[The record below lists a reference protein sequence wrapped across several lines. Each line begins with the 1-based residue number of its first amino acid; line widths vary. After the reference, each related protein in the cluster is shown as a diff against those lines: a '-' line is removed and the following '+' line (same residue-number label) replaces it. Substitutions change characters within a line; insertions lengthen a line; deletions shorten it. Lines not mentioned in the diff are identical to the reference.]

1 MSRRDVQ
8 LQQMRE
14 QQLVETTSRIYASTV
29 AEVLFE
35 AGIPKED
42 IEYVLSQVMGK
53 AENLSKGYIDVDTY
67 VESVEE
73 KKEYT
78 YDYRRTSSKLEAS
91 EKNG

>member
-35 AGIPKED
+35 AGVPKED

-53 AENLSKGYIDVDTY
+53 AEDLSKGYIDVDTY

-73 KKEYT
+73 KTGITLK
-78 YDYRRTSSKLEAS
+78 
-91 EKNG
+91 

>member
-35 AGIPKED
+35 AGKPKED

-53 AENLSKGYIDVDTY
+53 AEDLSKGYIDVDTY

-73 KKEYT
+73 KTGITLK
-78 YDYRRTSSKLEAS
+78 
-91 EKNG
+91 

>member
-14 QQLVETTSRIYASTV
+14 LRLVATTSKIYASTV

-35 AGIPKED
+35 AGLPKED
-42 IEYVLSQVMGK
+42 IEYVLSQVMNK
-53 AENLSKGYIDVDTY
+53 AEDLSKGYIDVDTY

-73 KKEYT
+73 KTGITLK
-78 YDYRRTSSKLEAS
+78 
-91 EKNG
+91 

>member
-8 LQQMRE
+8 LHQMRE

-42 IEYVLSQVMGK
+42 IEYVLSQVVGK

-73 KKEYT
+73 KTGITLK
-78 YDYRRTSSKLEAS
+78 
-91 EKNG
+91 

>member
-14 QQLVETTSRIYASTV
+14 QRLVETTSRIYASTV

-35 AGIPKED
+35 AGLPKED
-42 IEYVLSQVMGK
+42 IEYVLSQVMSK
-53 AENLSKGYIDVDTY
+53 AEDLSKGYIDVDTY

-73 KKEYT
+73 KTGITLK
-78 YDYRRTSSKLEAS
+78 
-91 EKNG
+91 

>member
-8 LQQMRE
+8 LQQMRD

-73 KKEYT
+73 KTGITLK
-78 YDYRRTSSKLEAS
+78 
-91 EKNG
+91 

>member
-35 AGIPKED
+35 AGVPKED

-53 AENLSKGYIDVDTY
+53 ADDLSKGYIDVDTY

-73 KKEYT
+73 KTGITLK
-78 YDYRRTSSKLEAS
+78 
-91 EKNG
+91 

>member
-1 MSRRDVQ
+1 MSRRYVQ

-73 KKEYT
+73 KTGITLK
-78 YDYRRTSSKLEAS
+78 
-91 EKNG
+91 

>member
-35 AGIPKED
+35 AGVPKED

-53 AENLSKGYIDVDTY
+53 AEDLSKGYIDVDTY
-67 VESVEE
+67 VESEEE
-73 KKEYT
+73 KTGITLK
-78 YDYRRTSSKLEAS
+78 
-91 EKNG
+91 

>member
-35 AGIPKED
+35 AGVPKED

-53 AENLSKGYIDVDTY
+53 AEDLSKGYIGVDTY

-73 KKEYT
+73 KTGITLK
-78 YDYRRTSSKLEAS
+78 
-91 EKNG
+91 

>member
-35 AGIPKED
+35 AGVPKED
-42 IEYVLSQVMGK
+42 IEYVLCQVMGK
-53 AENLSKGYIDVDTY
+53 AEDLSKGYIDVDTY

-73 KKEYT
+73 KTGITLK
-78 YDYRRTSSKLEAS
+78 
-91 EKNG
+91 

>member
-14 QQLVETTSRIYASTV
+14 QQLVETTRRIYASTV

-35 AGIPKED
+35 AGITTED

-73 KKEYT
+73 KTGITLK
-78 YDYRRTSSKLEAS
+78 
-91 EKNG
+91 

>member
-1 MSRRDVQ
+1 MSRRYVQ

-35 AGIPKED
+35 AGVPKED

-53 AENLSKGYIDVDTY
+53 AEDLSKGYIDVDTY

-73 KKEYT
+73 KTGITLK
-78 YDYRRTSSKLEAS
+78 
-91 EKNG
+91 

>member
-42 IEYVLSQVMGK
+42 IEYVLSQVMSK
-53 AENLSKGYIDVDTY
+53 AEDLSKGYIDVDTY

-73 KKEYT
+73 KTGITLK
-78 YDYRRTSSKLEAS
+78 
-91 EKNG
+91 

>member
-35 AGIPKED
+35 AGLPKED
-42 IEYVLSQVMGK
+42 IEYVLSQVMSK
-53 AENLSKGYIDVDTY
+53 AEDLSKGYIDVDTY

-73 KKEYT
+73 KTGITLK
-78 YDYRRTSSKLEAS
+78 
-91 EKNG
+91 

>member
-1 MSRRDVQ
+1 MQ

-35 AGIPKED
+35 AGVPKED

-53 AENLSKGYIDVDTY
+53 AEDLSKGYIDVDTY

-73 KKEYT
+73 KTGITLK
-78 YDYRRTSSKLEAS
+78 
-91 EKNG
+91 

>member
-35 AGIPKED
+35 AGVPKED
-42 IEYVLSQVMGK
+42 IEYFLSQVMGK
-53 AENLSKGYIDVDTY
+53 AEDLSKGYIDVDTY

-73 KKEYT
+73 KTGITLK
-78 YDYRRTSSKLEAS
+78 
-91 EKNG
+91 

>member
-42 IEYVLSQVMGK
+42 IESVLSQVMGK
-53 AENLSKGYIDVDTY
+53 AEDLSKGYIDVDTY

-73 KKEYT
+73 KTGLTLK
-78 YDYRRTSSKLEAS
+78 
-91 EKNG
+91 

>member
-35 AGIPKED
+35 AGVPKED

-53 AENLSKGYIDVDTY
+53 A
-67 VESVEE
+67 
-73 KKEYT
+73 
-78 YDYRRTSSKLEAS
+78 
-91 EKNG
+91 

>member
-14 QQLVETTSRIYASTV
+14 QRLVETTSKIYASTV

-35 AGIPKED
+35 AGLPKED
-42 IEYVLSQVMGK
+42 IEYVLSQVMSK
-53 AENLSKGYIDVDTY
+53 AEDLSKGYIDVDTY

-73 KKEYT
+73 KTGITLK
-78 YDYRRTSSKLEAS
+78 
-91 EKNG
+91 

>member
-14 QQLVETTSRIYASTV
+14 QRLVETTSKIYASTV

-35 AGIPKED
+35 AGLPWED
-42 IEYVLSQVMGK
+42 IEYVLSQVMNK
-53 AENLSKGYIDVDTY
+53 AEDLSKGYIDVDTY

-73 KKEYT
+73 KTGITLK
-78 YDYRRTSSKLEAS
+78 
-91 EKNG
+91 

>member
-14 QQLVETTSRIYASTV
+14 QRLVETTSKIYASTV

-35 AGIPKED
+35 AGLPKED
-42 IEYVLSQVMGK
+42 MEYVLSQVMNK
-53 AENLSKGYIDVDTY
+53 AEDLSKGYIDVDTY

-73 KKEYT
+73 KTGITLK
-78 YDYRRTSSKLEAS
+78 
-91 EKNG
+91 

>member
-14 QQLVETTSRIYASTV
+14 QRLVETTSRIYASTV

-35 AGIPKED
+35 AGLPKED
-42 IEYVLSQVMGK
+42 IEYVLSQVMNK
-53 AENLSKGYIDVDTY
+53 AEDLSKGYIDVDTY

-73 KKEYT
+73 KTGITLK
-78 YDYRRTSSKLEAS
+78 
-91 EKNG
+91 

>member
-35 AGIPKED
+35 AGVPKEG

-53 AENLSKGYIDVDTY
+53 AEDLSKGYIDVDTY

-73 KKEYT
+73 KTGITLK
-78 YDYRRTSSKLEAS
+78 
-91 EKNG
+91 

>member
-14 QQLVETTSRIYASTV
+14 QQLVETTSKIYASTV

-35 AGIPKED
+35 AGVPKED
-42 IEYVLSQVMGK
+42 IEYVLSQVMVK
-53 AENLSKGYIDVDTY
+53 AEDLSKGYIDVDTY

-73 KKEYT
+73 KTGITLK
-78 YDYRRTSSKLEAS
+78 
-91 EKNG
+91 

>member
-35 AGIPKED
+35 AGVPKED

-53 AENLSKGYIDVDTY
+53 AEDLSKGYIDVDTY

-73 KKEYT
+73 KTGIALK
-78 YDYRRTSSKLEAS
+78 
-91 EKNG
+91 

>member
-14 QQLVETTSRIYASTV
+14 QQLVETTSSIYASTV

-35 AGIPKED
+35 AGVPKED
-42 IEYVLSQVMGK
+42 IEYVLSQVMSK
-53 AENLSKGYIDVDTY
+53 AEDLSKGYIDVDTY

-73 KKEYT
+73 KTGITLK
-78 YDYRRTSSKLEAS
+78 
-91 EKNG
+91 